1 MCLNLDLTARSQ
13 SMIHII
19 YSFLP
24 HFLVTSP
31 ALWIKPFILTANQD
45 RNVSLQDKSDHL
57 EKLCI
62 ELATNGFKQNQKMSP
77 TTEPPYHISV
87 RGCIWISEFLAFP
100 SCLAGIQNKNNLLLS
115 AYLQVIVFQHNF
127 QLKQLLRLL
136 YHQCF
141 EGIRNFL
148 FFSV

>member
-1 MCLNLDLTARSQ
+1 
-13 SMIHII
+13 MIHII

-31 ALWIKPFILTANQD
+31 ALWIKTFILTANQD

-77 TTEPPYHISV
+77 TTEPPHHISV

-100 SCLAGIQNKNNLLLS
+100 SCLAGI
-115 AYLQVIVFQHNF
+115 
-127 QLKQLLRLL
+127 
-136 YHQCF
+136 
-141 EGIRNFL
+141 
-148 FFSV
+148 